1 MICSVA
7 ALIGGFDLSQDQP
20 IGRTLGTSG
29 EWAWFI
35 EPPNKKRQ
43 ITSQMPAG
51 RNRKASLPASTRPP
65 TFSAVA
71 ALNNTPSVFALIS
84 AAMNQ
89 NDGSFGG
96 FKVSWS
102 RTATGDSPGLRCAA
116 TDPTARRRGH

>member
-7 ALIGGFDLSQDQP
+7 PLIGGFDLSQDQP
-20 IGRTLGTSG
+20 IGSPLDMSG
-29 EWAWFI
+29 EWAGSS
-35 EPPNKKRQ
+35 KRQ

-71 ALNNTPSVFALIS
+71 ALNNTPSVFLLIS

-89 NDGSFGG
+89 IEDLF
-96 FKVSWS
+96 VSRPWWP
-102 RTATGDSPGLRCAA
+102 APAPGLWPVLAGVKLVPARARVAVSGGAA
-116 TDPTARRRGH
+116 A

>member
-7 ALIGGFDLSQDQP
+7 PLIGGFDLSQDQP
-20 IGRTLGTSG
+20 IGSPLDMSG
-29 EWAWFI
+29 EWAGSS
-35 EPPNKKRQ
+35 KRQ

-71 ALNNTPSVFALIS
+71 ALNNTPSVFLLIS

-89 NDGSFGG
+89 NEPSLLSSG
-96 FKVSWS
+96 W
-102 RTATGDSPGLRCAA
+102 
-116 TDPTARRRGH
+116 